1 MDRLVG
7 HLTTSHTNN
16 GMANT
21 SDEAGPSHEA
31 MSTNKAGTSHEAM
44 STNKGTGS

>member
-16 GMANT
+16 GMADT
-21 SDEAGPSHEA
+21 SHEAMSTNEAGPSHEA
-31 MSTNKAGTSHEAM
+31 MSTNK
-44 STNKGTGS
+44 GTGS